1 MVVHSIQYCTHHIV
15 CWQKGKNRNKQNE
28 LNSRALWCDHE
39 IKQVDWEY
47 VLISQLQN
55 LPAAFGIYIYTMA
68 ASLLTY
74 SIRDEKLP
82 WSILSFQWP
91 FPSEFISSVCTFF
104 HTSNSNLTL
113 FLFQGEST
121 QATRIS
127 KQQRDCHAD
136 TASPLHHHLRCEQ
149 HNTIYQRTVLLIL
162 QFSFSNLFY
171 SEAASG
177 TQLVLKIRRMQNQL
191 DR

>member
-55 LPAAFGIYIYTMA
+55 LPAGFIYTPWPPACWPIALEMKSSHEA
-68 ASLLTY
+68 LWAFNDLSHLNLFHLFVPSFIHRIPTSRCSYFKVKVHKQPESVSNNETAMLILL
-74 SIRDEKLP
+74 
-82 WSILSFQWP
+82 
-91 FPSEFISSVCTFF
+91 
-104 HTSNSNLTL
+104 H
-113 FLFQGEST
+113 
-121 QATRIS
+121 
-127 KQQRDCHAD
+127 H
-136 TASPLHHHLRCEQ
+136 HHHLRCEK

-177 TQLVLKIRRMQNQL
+177 TGLVLKIRRMQNQL